1 MDKKVLKKMQR
12 FVELSAKFSKSES
25 DVFPK
30 DESRSNLLVTNNSFG
45 TLVIGST
52 DYTGNGPW
60 SNSDTFVINGKSIYV
75 DENNNVKAKD
85 AKPLTRAEQIL
96 AEAEIKARLSNEFDE
111 YNNLRNELSTFLN
124 AHENL
129 IK

>member
-30 DESRSNLLVTNNSFG
+30 NESQNSLINNMHSG
-45 TLVIGST
+45 TLCI
-52 DYTGNGPW
+52 
-60 SNSDTFVINGKSIYV
+60 SNSNGITINPDYYALVINGKSIYV
-75 DENNNVKAKD
+75 DEYNNVKAKD
-85 AKPLTRAEQIL
+85 ATPLTRAEKIL

-111 YNNLRNELSTFLN
+111 YNKLRNELSIFLN

-129 IK
+129 VK